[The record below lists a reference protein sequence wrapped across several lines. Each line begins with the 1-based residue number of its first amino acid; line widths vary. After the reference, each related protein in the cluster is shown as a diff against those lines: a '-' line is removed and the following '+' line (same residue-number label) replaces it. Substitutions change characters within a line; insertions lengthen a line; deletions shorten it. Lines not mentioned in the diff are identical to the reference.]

1 MDSCKVVDL
10 FETLNETLK
19 KLSIELELIV
29 ESGEVKQ
36 EGFHRFRVL
45 QGGVSEMGKIFEDIL
60 PIIVDLEPGVLP
72 GKKVGA
78 EIEQLAAS
86 LNRIHKTMLETI
98 EQTTLRAIGKI
109 DKSGMERG

>member
-45 QGGVSEMGKIFEDIL
+45 QGGVSEMEKIFEDIL

-72 GKKVGA
+72 EKKVGA

-86 LNRIHKTMLETI
+86 LNKNYLSRISSGAKTDN
-98 EQTTLRAIGKI
+98 AKY
-109 DKSGMERG
+109 